1 MVNKISDTPLYL
13 INLKKMDNNKTTED
27 VWTLKQQLHDALID
41 VDTLKMQKSRL
52 EKELYREKEC
62 YYATVRSYDE
72 SIHKYHSDVIRHL
85 DQDINKIKHLLKGCT
100 NWQDEVLVDARGL
113 EIQLTDI
120 IKTTMTKTILDYEK
134 ALR

>member
-1 MVNKISDTPLYL
+1 MEDT
-13 INLKKMDNNKTTED
+13 
-27 VWTLKQQLHDALID
+27 WTLKQQLHDALID

-85 DQDINKIKHLLKGCT
+85 DQDINKIKHLLKG
-100 NWQDEVLVDARGL
+100 WYAIPDERGL